1 MKLSP
6 HNKHIKK
13 LIELGCG
20 SSSSL
25 IYLAQEFGALF
36 ECVGVDISELAL
48 LRAQRQTN
56 AWKCI
61 WLQADILSSD
71 FIGGVHD
78 YKAQGDGESRSIDIT
93 RDSFSFVFDMQCF
106 HVLRSIPEENAEK
119 RAAAVISGLLRPGG
133 VAMVVTGAVPDTQD
147 KGAEGVECQEDACT
161 TRPQAVSSSI
171 SPIAEGGSSDKKP
184 VSGPNLLTREE
195 LETPLEAVGLEKI
208 QVELGCRFSPTDH
221 F

>member
-1 MKLSP
+1 M
-6 HNKHIKK
+6 
-13 LIELGCG
+13 
-20 SSSSL
+20 
-25 IYLAQEFGALF
+25 
-36 ECVGVDISELAL
+36 
-48 LRAQRQTN
+48 
-56 AWKCI
+56 
-61 WLQADILSSD
+61 
-71 FIGGVHD
+71 
-78 YKAQGDGESRSIDIT
+78 
-93 RDSFSFVFDMQCF
+93 
-106 HVLRSIPEENAEK
+106 
-119 RAAAVISGLLRPGG
+119 
-133 VAMVVTGAVPDTQD
+133 PDTLD